1 MTFDHILATR
11 HISAG
16 CRALMLCLI
25 GGLLGGCA
33 LPELEGR
40 SHSSAL
46 SQAESADTALGRA
59 IAPRAQAHP
68 GKAGIH
74 ALADPHDAFAARV
87 LLARA
92 AERTLDVQYYIW
104 RGDTTGM
111 LLLEELH
118 AAAQR
123 GVRVR
128 LLLDDNGTAGLDA
141 ELAAL
146 DSHANIEVRLFNPF
160 VIRTP
165 KMIGFVTDFSRAN
178 RRMHNK
184 SFTADSQAT
193 IIGGRNIGDEYFGA
207 AEGFLFA
214 DLDVL
219 AVGSVI
225 AEVSRDFDRYWSSNS
240 SYPVQLILPEADAD
254 QLQAFTDAAARMAS
268 APTATRYVEAV
279 GESAF
284 ISSLLKGDL
293 AFEWA
298 LTRMVSDDPAKG
310 LGMAEPEGLLT
321 HQLGEI
327 LGKPES
333 HVELVS
339 PYFVPTAAGT
349 EAFARLAE
357 QGVEIR
363 VLTNSL
369 DATDVAAVHAGY
381 AKRRKD
387 LLEAGILLYEMRRIS
402 PQADHKDGLGPFG
415 SSGSSL
421 HAKTFA
427 VDRSRVFVGSFNF
440 DPRSADI
447 NTELGFVIESPSMA
461 AAIEQAFDTS
471 IPANA
476 YEVVLTESVELQWL
490 EQRDG
495 QLVRHDTEP
504 RTSFWKRASVSFM
517 SILPIEWML

>member
-1 MTFDHILATR
+1 MTFNRPSVPRRTLA
-11 HISAG
+11 
-16 CRALMLCLI
+16 ALMLCLL
-25 GGLLGGCA
+25 GALLSGCA
-33 LPELEGR
+33 LPDLEGR
-40 SHSSAL
+40 SVSSAL
-46 SQAESADTALGRA
+46 TQAESADTALGRA
-59 IAPRAQAHP
+59 IAPRAQTHP

-74 ALADPHDAFAARV
+74 ALSDPYDAFAARV

-92 AERTLDVQYYIW
+92 AQKTLDVQYYIW
-104 RGDTTGM
+104 RGDTTGT
-111 LLLEELH
+111 LLLDELR

-146 DSHANIEVRLFNPF
+146 DSHSNIEIRLFNPF
-160 VIRTP
+160 LIRTP
-165 KMIGFVTDFSRAN
+165 KAIGYVTDFMRAN

-184 SFTADSQAT
+184 SFTADGQAT
-193 IIGGRNIGDEYFGA
+193 IIGGRNVGDEYFGA
-207 AEGFLFA
+207 TEGVLFA

-219 AVGSVI
+219 AVGSVV
-225 AEVSRDFDRYWSSNS
+225 ADVSSDFDRYWASDS
-240 SYPVQLILPEADAD
+240 SYPAQLILPEASAA
-254 QLQAFTDAAARMAS
+254 QLQAFADAATRMAS
-268 APTATRYVEAV
+268 APVATEYIQAIS
-279 GESAF
+279 ESGF
-284 ISSLLKGDL
+284 IGNLLQGVL

-298 LTRMVSDDPAKG
+298 ETRMVSDDPAKG
-310 LGMAEPEGLLT
+310 LGMAESDGLLI

-327 LGKPES
+327 LGEPES

-349 EAFARLAE
+349 EAFARMAE
-357 QGVEIR
+357 RGVKIR

-387 LLEAGILLYEMRRIS
+387 LLEAGILLYEMRRLS
-402 PQADHKDGLGPFG
+402 PEKEQKEGLGPFG

-440 DPRSADI
+440 DPRSADL

-461 AAIEQAFDTS
+461 QVIERAFDTS
-471 IPANA
+471 IPANS
-476 YEVVLTESVELQWL
+476 YEVLLTESGKLQWL
-490 EQRDG
+490 EQRNG
-495 QLVRHDTEP
+495 QQVRHDTEP
-504 RTSFWKRASVSFM
+504 HTSFWKRTSVSFM